1 MAKRGLV
8 AVNLPFCLDDI
19 TRCLGGGKTSITTS
33 RVKCEKT
40 LGFPWVEEEIK
51 LLELLLIGL

>member
-1 MAKRGLV
+1 V